1 MKQTITEDEFIRAF
15 DDYNRSENFT
25 VAARRAMFEYFE
37 EYEEDTG
44 VEIDL
49 DVIAIC
55 CEFSEYAN
63 EEEVRDYYGLEE
75 DDEIEDYTHVIPVYT
90 FDTTGPVS
98 QWRDVQTGIVI
109 QDW

>member
-44 VEIDL
+44 VEIDF

>member
-44 VEIDL
+44 VEMDL

-55 CEFSEYAN
+55 CEFSSMPMKKKSA
-63 EEEVRDYYGLEE
+63 RLTGLKKMTKSKT
-75 DDEIEDYTHVIPVYT
+75 IRTLSPSILSTHPLLAH
-90 FDTTGPVS
+90 
-98 QWRDVQTGIVI
+98 
-109 QDW
+109 